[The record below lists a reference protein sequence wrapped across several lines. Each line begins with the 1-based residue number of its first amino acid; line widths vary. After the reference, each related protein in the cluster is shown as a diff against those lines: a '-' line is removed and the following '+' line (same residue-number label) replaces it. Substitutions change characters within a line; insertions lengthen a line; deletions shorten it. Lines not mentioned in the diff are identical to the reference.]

1 MQKVNVI
8 MAQTP
13 PRVIFTHVPKSAGS
27 TMKTVLYRQYHE
39 KMFQF
44 YAGVY
49 GTTEQLLRAVV
60 QKSETNP
67 DALQAISGHVPYG
80 LHNRIQGQWQYFI
93 ILRDPVKR
101 ALSAYFYARSVSNHP
116 KHDDALRL
124 SAVEYLAQ
132 NPSFATLH
140 IRYLL
145 GMPADKPNQAIDAHA
160 VLPDNALEIAKQRL
174 VNDYTAF
181 GLTERLDESLLLLRE
196 VFGWRN
202 IYYESRNITR
212 GKPTSTPVETVDALR
227 EACALDIA
235 LYDYAKGL
243 FEERLQQTFG
253 DRLPALL
260 ATFQRNNRLYNQA
273 RGMKDRVLSVAR
285 LKR

>member
-1 MQKVNVI
+1 MT
-8 MAQTP
+8 QTP

-27 TMKTVLYRQYHE
+27 TIKTVLYRQYRE

-49 GTTEQLLRAVV
+49 GTSEELLHAVV
-60 QKSETNP
+60 QKSET
-67 DALQAISGHVPYG
+67 DLRAMQAISGHVPYG

-93 ILRDPVKR
+93 VLRDPVKR
-101 ALSAYFYARSVSNHP
+101 VLSAYFYARSVPKHP
-116 KHDDALRL
+116 KYGDAMRL

-132 NPSFATLH
+132 NPAFATLH

-145 GMPADKPNQAIDAHA
+145 GMPTDKPNQVIDLNAD
-160 VLPDNALEIAKQRL
+160 LPDNALEIAKQRL
-174 VNDYTAF
+174 VNDYAAF

-212 GKPTSTPVETVDALR
+212 GKPSSIPVETLDALR

-235 LYDYAKGL
+235 LYEYAKEV
-243 FEERLQQTFG
+243 FEERLNQTFG

-260 ATFQRNNRLYNQA
+260 ATFRRNNRLYNQA
-273 RGMKDRVLSVAR
+273 RDVKDRVLSLVR
-285 LKR
+285 GKR